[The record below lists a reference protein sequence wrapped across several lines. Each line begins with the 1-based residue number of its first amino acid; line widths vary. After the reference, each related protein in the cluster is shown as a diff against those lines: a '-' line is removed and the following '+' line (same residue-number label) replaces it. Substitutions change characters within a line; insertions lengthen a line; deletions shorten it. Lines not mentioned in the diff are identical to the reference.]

1 MVVSTEPT
9 RALASQHTLVRL
21 VTIYSLTALA
31 FAAWIWFELPAS
43 ASPFW
48 LAAAVL
54 LALVTAVCAGRTA
67 ARALAAMPYRKRPSI
82 SARGIGMLA
91 AVVLVAIPIAVAKFV
106 YPKSWPTSVDAA
118 VSKLH
123 DELDREQERDLAY
136 MAYDDLAGLQGT
148 LGADIRSRFG
158 LNTRNFR
165 LAYDCDPEYMHP
177 HTCAS
182 VIISRLWKRVRAEL
196 PPAERQALEALES
209 GMDRVRLGSERFED
223 VPLAE
228 LVAFFNE
235 AVRTQL
241 PQSTQFTIVCDP
253 ADADERI
260 STAWHVM
267 GTLSL
272 REALGVFTENGSWRV
287 RKDPPNLVIERS

>member
-1 MVVSTEPT
+1 MTVTAEPT
-9 RALASQHTLVRL
+9 RALGGRHTLVRL
-21 VTIYSLTALA
+21 STIYLLTALA
-31 FAAWIWFELPAS
+31 LAAWIWFELPDSAS
-43 ASPFW
+43 AFW

-54 LALVTAVCAGRTA
+54 LALLTAVCAGRTA
-67 ARALAAMPYRKRPSI
+67 AQALAAMPYRKRPSI
-82 SARGIGMLA
+82 GARGIGMLT
-91 AVVLVAIPIAVAKFV
+91 AVVLVAIPIAIAKFV

-123 DELDREQERDLAY
+123 SELNAEQERDLAY
-136 MAYDDLAGLQGT
+136 MGYDDLASLQGT
-148 LGADIRSRFG
+148 LGAEVRSRFG
-158 LNTRNFR
+158 LNSRNFR

-182 VIISRLWKRVRAEL
+182 IIISRLWKKVRADL
-196 PPAERQALEALES
+196 PSAERQALEALES
-209 GMDRVRLGSERFED
+209 GMDRVRLSSEQFEN

-228 LVAFFNE
+228 LVAFFND
-235 AVRTQL
+235 AVHTQL
-241 PQSTQFTIVCDP
+241 PQPAQLTVVCDS

-260 STAWHVM
+260 STGWHVM

-272 REALGVFTENGSWRV
+272 REALGVFTESGSWRV